1 MSACPSRTPR
11 RVARFRAGRFGDDRS
26 GVSAVEFA
34 LIAPMFGVILAGAID
49 IGGALYTQFGLNAAV
64 SAGAN
69 YAMVNGSSATSTAGG
84 SLATTIGDIAASS
97 QGTNWATATVVVN
110 NGPTNSGGG
119 TASNADSCYC
129 PTGTSA
135 ASIAWGAALT
145 CGSACS
151 GGGVAGK
158 FVTVQAS
165 RTYAPFF
172 PVYNFISSTHQII
185 ASMVVQVQ

>member
-1 MSACPSRTPR
+1 
-11 RVARFRAGRFGDDRS
+11 
-26 GVSAVEFA
+26 VSAVEFA
-34 LIAPMFGVILAGAID
+34 LIAPIFGVILAGAID
-49 IGGALYTQFGLNAAV
+49 IGGALFTQFGLNAAV

-69 YAMVNGSSATSTAGG
+69 YAMVNGSSTTSTAAG
-84 SLATTIGDIAASS
+84 SLAMTIGDIVAGS
-97 QGTNWATATVVVN
+97 QGSNWATATVVVN

-119 TASNADSCYC
+119 SASNADSCFC

-135 ASIAWGAALT
+135 ASIAWGGALT

-158 FVTVQAS
+158 FVAIQAS

-172 PVYNFISSTHQII
+172 PVYDFISGTQQIT